1 MKYMIAIVIALAIG
15 FFAGALLAGLCAVLN
30 AGDETEQELD
40 DAEQAE
46 YLRNW
51 KKRKGS

>member
-1 MKYMIAIVIALAIG
+1 MKYMIVIVIALAIG

-30 AGDETEQELD
+30 AGDETERELD

-51 KKRKGS
+51 KKLKDS